1 MLIVVAVFSP
11 TDAWTLP
18 RIWIDWL
25 RREFPQH
32 RFVDVWDQKALEA
45 AMADAEIAF
54 TARID
59 RQMLASARRL
69 VWVQSPAAGVGS
81 MLTPEMTASRVIL
94 TNMRGVRARAMAEH
108 VLGVT
113 IALAR
118 QLPLAMREQAAHRWS
133 GDRLEHVGIRTL
145 QGRRMGI
152 VGLGAIGREVAKIAV
167 PFGMRVSGIRRRTG
181 GRPPSGS
188 GWAVDEVLPPRRLPE
203 LLARS
208 DVVVLSAPL
217 TQATR
222 GLLGAS
228 ELAAMRPG
236 ALLVNVARGRLVDD
250 AALVAALRSGHLGGA
265 ALDVFTHEP
274 LAGDSPYW
282 DLPNVLITPHV
293 SGALEDYW
301 KRAVALF
308 ADNLRRFETGRPLV
322 NRVNKAVGC

>member
-1 MLIVVAVFSP
+1 MQIVVAVFSP
-11 TDAWTLP
+11 TQSWTLP
-18 RIWIDWL
+18 RIWVDWL

-32 RFVDVWDQKALEA
+32 RFVEAWDEA
-45 AMADAEIAF
+45 ALDAAMPEAEVAF
-54 TARID
+54 TARMD
-59 RQMLASARRL
+59 RGMLASARRL
-69 VWVQSPAAGVGS
+69 VWVQSPAAGVGF
-81 MLTPEMTASRVIL
+81 MLTPEMAASRVIL

-118 QLPLAMREQAAHRWS
+118 HLPLAMREQAAHRWS
-133 GDRLEHVGIRTL
+133 SDRVERAGVRTL

-167 PFGMRVSGIRRRTG
+167 PFGMRVSGIRRRTA
-181 GRPPSGS
+181 GRPPSGP
-188 GWAVDEVLPPRRLPE
+188 GWAVDEVLPPRRLPD
-203 LLARS
+203 LLTQC

-217 TQATR
+217 TPATR
-222 GLLGAS
+222 GLIGAPAI
-228 ELAAMRPG
+228 AAMRPG

-250 AALVAALRSGHLGGA
+250 EALVQALRSGHLGGA
-265 ALDVFTHEP
+265 ALDVFAHEP
-274 LAGDSPYW
+274 LAPDSPYW
-282 DLPNVLITPHV
+282 DLPNVIITPHV

-322 NRVNKAVGC
+322 NRVNKAVGY